1 MPLMNNTVPP
11 TKAFS
16 PSGLFPM
23 EMAAPLKQPCA
34 PVSPSLSPSIKVTR
48 YLLSTPKGWIADHSK
63 KPPELTSYYTQDH
76 SLALSYAT
84 VRAAME
90 RATAI
95 KDLEPD
101 VQIMTLELTCDPTTY
116 PFGWE
121 VAND

>member
-11 TKAFS
+11 TKVFS
-16 PSGLFPM
+16 PSVSFPM
-23 EMAAPLKQPCA
+23 EMVEPLRQPCA
-34 PVSPSLSPSIKVTR
+34 RASQSSNPLIKVTR

-63 KPPELTSYYTQDH
+63 KPRELISYYTKDH
-76 SLALSYAT
+76 ALALSYAT
-84 VRAAME
+84 VQAAMD
-90 RATAI
+90 RALAI

-101 VQIMTLELTCDPTTY
+101 IQIMTLELTCDPTTY

>member
-1 MPLMNNTVPP
+1 MPLMNNTDAP

-16 PSGLFPM
+16 PSVSFPM

-34 PVSPSLSPSIKVTR
+34 PASPSLNPSIRVTR
-48 YLLSTPKGWIADHSK
+48 YLLATPKGWIADHSK
-63 KPPELTSYYTQDH
+63 KPPELISYYTQDH
-76 SLALSYAT
+76 ALALSYAT
-84 VRAAME
+84 VQAAMD
-90 RATAI
+90 RALAI

-101 VQIMTLELTCDPTTY
+101 IQIMTLELACDPTTY

>member
-16 PSGLFPM
+16 PSVSFPM

-34 PVSPSLSPSIKVTR
+34 PASQFSNPSIRVTR
-48 YLLSTPKGWIADHSK
+48 YLLATPKGLIADHSK
-63 KPPELTSYYTQDH
+63 KPPELVSYYTQDH
-76 SLALSYAT
+76 ALALSYAT
-84 VRAAME
+84 VQAAME

-101 VQIMTLELTCDPTTY
+101 VQIMTLELTCDSSTY

>member
-16 PSGLFPM
+16 PSVSFPM
-23 EMAAPLKQPCA
+23 GMAAPLKQLCA
-34 PVSPSLSPSIKVTR
+34 PASPSLNPSIKVTR

-63 KPPELTSYYTQDH
+63 KPPEQVSHYTQDH
-76 SLALSYAT
+76 ALALSYAT
-84 VRAAME
+84 VQAAMQ
-90 RATAI
+90 RAEAI
-95 KDLEPD
+95 NDLEPD
-101 VQIMTLELTCDPTTY
+101 IQIMTLELTCDPATY

>member
-16 PSGLFPM
+16 PSVSFPM
-23 EMAAPLKQPCA
+23 EMVEPLKQPCA
-34 PVSPSLSPSIKVTR
+34 PASQSSNPSIRVTR
-48 YLLSTPKGWIADHSK
+48 FLLSTPKGLIADHSK
-63 KPPELTSYYTQDH
+63 KPPELTSFYTENH
-76 SLALSYAT
+76 AFALSYAT
-84 VRAAME
+84 VQAAMD
-90 RATAI
+90 RALAI

-101 VQIMTLELTCDPTTY
+101 IQIMTLELTCDPTTY

>member
-1 MPLMNNTVPP
+1 MPLMNNTAPQ
-11 TKAFS
+11 TKPFL
-16 PSGLFPM
+16 PSVSSLMG
-23 EMAAPLKQPCA
+23 MAAPLKQPCDLA
-34 PVSPSLSPSIKVTR
+34 SPSLLPSIKTTR
-48 YLLSTPKGWIADHSK
+48 YLLGTPKGWIADHSK
-63 KPPELTSYYTQDH
+63 KPPELTSHYTQDH
-76 SLALSYAT
+76 ALALSYAT

-101 VQIMTLELTCDPTTY
+101 IQIMSLELTCDPATY

>member
-1 MPLMNNTVPP
+1 
-11 TKAFS
+11 
-16 PSGLFPM
+16 M

-34 PVSPSLSPSIKVTR
+34 PVSQSLNPSIKVTH
-48 YLLSTPKGWIADHSK
+48 YLLATPKGWIADHTK
-63 KPPELTSYYTQDH
+63 KPPETTSHYTNDYQ
-76 SLALSYAT
+76 LALSYTT

-90 RATAI
+90 RAKAI

-101 VQIMTLELTCDPTTY
+101 IQIMTLELTCDPASY

>member
-1 MPLMNNTVPP
+1 MPLMNNTAPP

-16 PSGLFPM
+16 PSVSFPM
-23 EMAAPLKQPCA
+23 GMAAPLKQPCDLA
-34 PVSPSLSPSIKVTR
+34 SPSLSPSIKVTR

-63 KPPELTSYYTQDH
+63 RPPELTSLYTENH
-76 SLALSYAT
+76 ALALSYAT
-84 VRAAME
+84 VQAAMQ
-90 RATAI
+90 RAQAI
-95 KDLEPD
+95 TDIEPD